1 MRFSFAARLSLRF
14 MFILTVSVMLLS
26 VFFLLFVRSL
36 VQSGQTEEL
45 KSAESAV
52 FSATSS
58 SLGDSLQGALAQ
70 GGASGGNSQDSLR
83 RNVQSTSVTVTDI
96 PYYITYIAY
105 YTETEELIAT
115 NDPFLPFLEDSN
127 GKTLRYIEKDFFF
140 DGDLDILYY
149 AATHK
154 LDGLGEFSELGEFN
168 GTTITVAVAM
178 NMDNNS
184 SAMLFSKL
192 PPAILLMVI
201 PVLILSFML
210 SFLLTR
216 NTIKP
221 VVRITKAAQTLTT
234 EKLDELLPL
243 TGRNDEIDELSSTF
257 NELFKRIK
265 ADFDRERQFSSD
277 VSHELN
283 TPLTVIAGQTN
294 LLLCWGKENP
304 EQLEKSLNAIKSES
318 KSIQAI
324 IQNLLQ
330 ISRIES
336 GRIKPQLSKVDVR
349 QLFER
354 IAEEFAAVAPD
365 AKFELVCETVAD
377 SNSSASSG
385 SHDGEISLNTDPEML
400 HQILTV
406 LVSNSVKFSGG
417 KCSIVLSASKT
428 EKGVLLCER
437 DDGPGIAEDALP
449 HVFERFYR
457 ADDARTRS
465 TGGSGLGLSIA
476 KTLSDALGAKI
487 FAENIQP
494 HGAIFKLDIPNTHI
508 NSGEGK

>member
-1 MRFSFAARLSLRF
+1 MRFSFAVRLSLRF

-52 FSATSS
+52 FSATSGSLLS
-58 SLGDSLQGALAQ
+58 SLRG
-70 GGASGGNSQDSLR
+70 
-83 RNVQSTSVTVTDI
+83 NVQNTPVTVTDI

-140 DGDLDILYY
+140 DGDLDVLYY
-149 AATHK
+149 AATHE
-154 LDGLGEFSELGEFN
+154 LDGFGEFSELD

-192 PPAILLMVI
+192 PPAILFMVI
-201 PVLILSFML
+201 PVLILSFLL

-234 EKLDELLPL
+234 EKLDELLPV

-294 LLLCWGKENP
+294 LLLRWGKENP

-318 KSIQAI
+318 KSMQAI

-365 AKFELVCETVAD
+365 AKLELVCETGAD
-377 SNSSASSG
+377 GDSTASG
-385 SHDGEISLNTDPEML
+385 VMHDSEISLNMDPEML

-417 KCSIVLSASKT
+417 KCSIVLSAART
-428 EKGVLLCER
+428 EIGVLLCER

-487 FAENIQP
+487 TAKNIQP
-494 HGAIFKLDIPNTHI
+494 HGAEFQITIP
-508 NSGEGK
+508 E